1 MARRRSTSAD
11 ESSLELLLDT
21 ICNAFGG
28 ILFISILII
37 VLINMS
43 SKEVIE
49 VLPEQPTT
57 VEMLRL
63 RSELEEA
70 DEQLKTLTVAA
81 SQQKNFASMFVSK
94 NSAILAN
101 EIRDKKLNLSQ
112 SVQSNNQQMSQTVTT
127 QKNIN
132 EISEKLDKLK
142 HELIISKEQLS
153 NINIQLKQEIAKRS
167 RSSKLPTVKMES
179 KAPDAS
185 YFLQQGVL
193 CFLGSPKEIMKT
205 TEGKTEFVVPNIAA
219 GLKIS
224 SDSPNRD
231 SIADN
236 FDSKGIPKRHLIR
249 FWVSPDSHTEWN
261 AVRETLVKR
270 GNRYELRLLPKDVR
284 LSYGRSSQG
293 TRSQ

>member
-43 SKEVIE
+43 SREVIE
-49 VLPEQPTT
+49 ALPEQPTT

-70 DEQLKTLTVAA
+70 HEQLKTLTVAA
-81 SQQKNFASMFVSK
+81 TQQEKISSRFFNK
-94 NSAILAN
+94 NSVVLA
-101 EIRDKKLNLSQ
+101 EKIRYEKVNLSQ
-112 SVQSNNQQMSQTVTT
+112 SVQSNNQKMSQTVTT

-132 EISEKLDKLK
+132 EISEKLETLK
-142 HELIISKEQLS
+142 HELIISKEKLS
-153 NINIQLKQEIAKRS
+153 NLNIQLKQEIKKRS
-167 RSSKLPTVKMES
+167 RSSKLPTVTMES

-185 YFLQQGVL
+185 YFLQQGTL
-193 CFLGSPKEIMKT
+193 CFLGSPNEIKKIS
-205 TEGKTEFVVPNIAA
+205 EGKTVFVVPNISA

-224 SDSPNRD
+224 SETPDLD
-231 SIADN
+231 SIAAN
-236 FDSKGIPKRHLIR
+236 FDSKGIPKRHMIR
-249 FWVSPDSHTEWN
+249 IWVSPDSHSEWN
-261 AVRETLVKR
+261 SVREALVKR

-284 LSYGRSSQG
+284 LSIGRSSQG